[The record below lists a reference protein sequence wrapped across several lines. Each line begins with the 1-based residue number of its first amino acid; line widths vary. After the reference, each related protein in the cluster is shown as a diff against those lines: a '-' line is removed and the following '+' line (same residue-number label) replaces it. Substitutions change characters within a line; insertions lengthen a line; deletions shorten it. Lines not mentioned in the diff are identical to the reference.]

1 MNPLRQTQ
9 IDHASCLLS
18 ILHPYPSAQALIE
31 ITAMA
36 GRNRPVKRYFT
47 DAALAIE
54 FALEF
59 DDMGFSTFVNSN
71 PRDAMSGFEENVP
84 YVTALALDLQPER
97 TSIPQVEAALVHAGI
112 PPAVIAVSGFGAHMY
127 ILVNPV
133 ERTMAKTVWARLCKW
148 TGSDRIFNVNR
159 IMRLPGS
166 RNWKKNPPPWCYLV
180 SADPTR
186 RFDLD
191 HVTKCLDRVRA
202 PPAVEPNVRYI
213 PAPVAPNQDW
223 FEMRKRLDPGT
234 MDIIHTGERNA
245 YSEKQITRSEADWVV
260 VCALLRAGAT
270 PETVAWVYANHPV
283 GTVGKYHEAG
293 ERYLNRTIEAAQRA
307 TAAPVPRTA
316 GRAKDSQR
324 MTNGSSYDRSE
335 SPYAE
340 R

>member
-1 MNPLRQTQ
+1 MSTRQTQ

-18 ILHPYPSAQALIE
+18 ILHPQPSAQALIE

-47 DAALAIE
+47 DAALAVE

-59 DDMGFSTFVNSN
+59 DDMGFSIFVNSN
-71 PRDAMSGFEENVP
+71 PRSCMSGFEHDVP

-97 TSIPQVEAALVHAGI
+97 TSIPQVEAALVQAGI
-112 PPAVIAVSGFGAHMY
+112 PPAVVGVSGFGAHMY
-127 ILVNPV
+127 ILVSAV
-133 ERTMAKTVWARLCKW
+133 ERTLAKTVWARLCKW

-166 RNWKKNPPPWCYLV
+166 RNWKRNPPPWCYLV
-180 SADPTR
+180 SADPSR

-191 HVTKCLDRVRA
+191 HVTKCLDRVG
-202 PPAVEPNVRYI
+202 
-213 PAPVAPNQDW
+213 APVATPPNVHFIATPVNPPEDW
-223 FEMRKRLDPGT
+223 FELRKRLDPGT
-234 MDIIHTGERNA
+234 LDIIDTGERNA

-260 VCALLRAGAT
+260 VCALIRAGAT
-270 PETVAWVYANHPV
+270 PPMVAWVYANHPV
-283 GTVGKYHEAG
+283 GTVGKYSEAG

-307 TAAPVPRTA
+307 TAAPVPRA
-316 GRAKDSQR
+316 SGRASDSQR
-324 MTNGSSYDRSE
+324 INRGSSSERYE